1 MAAAEFLHAATLL
14 MVGRN
19 ARRPAPKGGDYA
31 REPTPFHRTYRRLF
45 PVILELAV
53 DPEPVTKQLFSS
65 LAYQLARWFT
75 RNQAREAAETVA
87 LLDAITEGLAGGTSR
102 GSGAAGGAAARR
114 RELCASLAAECLEW
128 SVRHLPSG
136 GGGGD
141 QGGAAVNVPIL
152 RRLFALMT
160 HPEPSKRLG
169 ASVALRRSLV
179 APRNFVDVRSARRTR
194 WKF

>member
-1 MAAAEFLHAATLL
+1 MSLDAALPRAASLALTSSDRATKVAAAEFLHAATLL

-87 LLDAITEGLAGGTSR
+87 LLDAVTEGLAGGTRRAREPRTARAR
-102 GSGAAGGAAARR
+102 GGASCARRSPRNAWSGACGTSPPAAA
-114 RELCASLAAECLEW
+114 AATK
-128 SVRHLPSG
+128 
-136 GGGGD
+136 
-141 QGGAAVNVPIL
+141 A
-152 RRLFALMT
+152 
-160 HPEPSKRLG
+160 
-169 ASVALRRSLV
+169 
-179 APRNFVDVRSARRTR
+179 APR
-194 WKF
+194 